1 MERYDSYKD
10 SGVKWLGEIPSHWD
24 SASLLYLLRA
34 KISDGP
40 HETPNLIEDGIP
52 FISIDSLNDTKE
64 IDFSVVK
71 KFISYKDHERYCNKT
86 KLEKGDVLF
95 SKAATIGKTAIV
107 GDDVFMVWSPLAI
120 LKPNLDKI
128 SSLYLYYIMN
138 CKKAIDEVSMS
149 GSKNTQINV
158 GMRELE
164 KIRIPI
170 PTIEEQ
176 RKITHFLEKETNKI
190 DAAIAQQQKM
200 IDLLNERKQI
210 IINNA
215 VTKGLDPNVPMKD
228 SGIDWLGSIP
238 AHWELRKLKHIYKR
252 IADGT
257 HFSPVT
263 VTEGLPY
270 ITATDVNGRGLN
282 YDTVKRISY
291 KDFENLVVAGCRINK
306 GDILI
311 VKDGATTG
319 RVGIKMDDVD
329 CVALSSVAML
339 TPSVF
344 TDNNFLMYAMMSD
357 MIKKQID
364 LSMAGAAMPRITLVK
379 LSNYVC
385 TLPCYDEQKMISDY
399 IDSKIQPLDNAVK
412 SAKEKISLLQER
424 KQIIINDVVTGKV
437 KVV

>member
-1 MERYDSYKD
+1 MERYESYKD

-24 SASLLYLLRA
+24 SASLLYMLRA

-52 FISIDSLNDTKE
+52 FISIDSLNNTKE

-71 KFISYKDHERYCNKT
+71 KYISYKDYERYCYKT
-86 KLEKGDVLF
+86 KLERGDVLF

-138 CKKAIDEVSMS
+138 CRKAIDEVSMS

-176 RKITHFLEKETNKI
+176 SKITHFLEKGTNKI

-215 VTKGLDPNVPMKD
+215 VTKGLDPNVKMKP
-228 SGIDWLGSIP
+228 SGIDWIGEIP
-238 AHWELRKLKHIYKR
+238 EHWEIKPLKYCARTNSGSTPRSISGKDNPKATIKWVRTTDLKNNHVCDTTEYLTLDEMKSTSCPFLPKGTVLISMYGGEGSFGKLGIL
-252 IADGT
+252 D
-257 HFSPVT
+257 V
-263 VTEGLPY
+263 E
-270 ITATDVNGRGLN
+270 AT
-282 YDTVKRISY
+282 
-291 KDFENLVVAGCRINK
+291 INQALCSINCFD
-306 GDILI
+306 DILPEFIFFYLQAIHPLWMKYAASTRKDPNLNQETIKNIGVVLPPLREQQLI
-311 VKDGATTG
+311 VND
-319 RVGIKMDDVD
+319 IS
-329 CVALSSVAML
+329 LNL
-339 TPSVF
+339 
-344 TDNNFLMYAMMSD
+344 NNIDIA
-357 MIKKQID
+357 INNVVKQ
-364 LSMAGAAMPRITLVK
+364 
-379 LSNYVC
+379 
-385 TLPCYDEQKMISDY
+385 
-399 IDSKIQPLDNAVK
+399 
-412 SAKEKISLLQER
+412 ISLLQER

>member
-71 KFISYKDHERYCNKT
+71 KFISYKDYERYCYKT
-86 KLEKGDVLF
+86 KLENGDVLF

-107 GDDVFMVWSPLAI
+107 GNDVFMVWSPLAI
-120 LKPNLDKI
+120 LKPNFDKI

-138 CKKAIDEVSMS
+138 CKKAIDEVSLS

-176 RKITHFLEKETNKI
+176 NIITHFLEKETSKI
-190 DAAIAQQQKM
+190 DEAIAQQQKM

-215 VTKGLDPNVPMKD
+215 VTKGLDPSVPLKD
-228 SGIDWLGSIP
+228 SGIDWIGKIP
-238 AHWELRKLKHIYKR
+238 AHWEVVRLKYLLSESKERSLSGNEEPLSMSQIYGLIPTKEMNIIPNMASSFVGAKIVRKGDLVFNKLKAHLGVFNVSRYN
-252 IADGT
+252 GLV
-257 HFSPVT
+257 SPDYAV
-263 VTEGLPY
+263 Y
-270 ITATDVNGRGLN
+270 
-282 YDTVKRISY
+282 SS
-291 KDFENLVVAGCRINK
+291 
-306 GDILI
+306 
-311 VKDGATTG
+311 TG
-319 RVGIKMDDVD
+319 RVNLAFLEYIFKTPKCIHEFIKLITGVG
-329 CVALSSVAML
+329 AGLSRLYTSDLYSIYCAI
-339 TPSVF
+339 PSIEEQTKICKF
-344 TDNNFLMYAMMSD
+344 IEERTSNIRNA
-357 MIKKQID
+357 IINCQKQ
-364 LSMAGAAMPRITLVK
+364 
-379 LSNYVC
+379 
-385 TLPCYDEQKMISDY
+385 
-399 IDSKIQPLDNAVK
+399 
-412 SAKEKISLLQER
+412 ISLLQER

-437 KVV
+437 KIV